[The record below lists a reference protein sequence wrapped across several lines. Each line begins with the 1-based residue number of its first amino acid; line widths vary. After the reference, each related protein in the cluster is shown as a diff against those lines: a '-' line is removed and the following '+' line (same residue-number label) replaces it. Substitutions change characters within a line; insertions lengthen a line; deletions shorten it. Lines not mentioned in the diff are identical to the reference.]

1 MSIFYK
7 PEGQTTSDNFAASGI
22 EKGFLRTQ
30 SGWGELNDDEKGY
43 IGKKGF
49 KTPAELLKSYRELER
64 GYSSRMALPK
74 DGDKEAFDKLY
85 SRLGM
90 PRDTDGFD
98 IKFADEDKELGEGFK
113 QACLNNNILPQ
124 AAKGLYEWFV
134 KSRGEMVEKS
144 DKQWMENSARE
155 MDDLKAEWGAKAPRN
170 LEFAKRGVRLFSGD
184 DIDVVNDIEEALGT
198 RRMMEVF
205 CKLGEAVSEDNPV
218 SFGRGAKND
227 EPFDGVAFFREM
239 FNV

>member
-1 MSIFYK
+1 
-7 PEGQTTSDNFAASGI
+7 
-22 EKGFLRTQ
+22 
-30 SGWGELNDDEKGY
+30 
-43 IGKKGF
+43 
-49 KTPAELLKSYRELER
+49 
-64 GYSSRMALPK
+64 
-74 DGDKEAFDKLY
+74 
-85 SRLGM
+85 
-90 PRDTDGFD
+90 
-98 IKFADEDKELGEGFK
+98 
-113 QACLNNNILPQ
+113 
-124 AAKGLYEWFV
+124 
-134 KSRGEMVEKS
+134 
-144 DKQWMENSARE
+144 